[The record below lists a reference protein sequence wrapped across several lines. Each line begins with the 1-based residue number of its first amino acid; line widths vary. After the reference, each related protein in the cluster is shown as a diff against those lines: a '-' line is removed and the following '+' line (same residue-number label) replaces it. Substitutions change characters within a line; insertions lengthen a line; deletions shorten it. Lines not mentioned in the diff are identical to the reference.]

1 MPNFAPELA
10 LKRVVFYNI
19 EGKKKERYARLIT
32 VKPEKL
38 HVCKSDDGVI
48 SFHVQRGLLL
58 LCLGFMGFLRPQQ

>member
-1 MPNFAPELA
+1 MSNFVSELA
-10 LKRVVFYNI
+10 RKGWCSITSRVRKRSV
-19 EGKKKERYARLIT
+19 YARLIT

>member
-1 MPNFAPELA
+1 MSNFVSELA
-10 LKRVVFYNI
+10 RKVWRSITSRVR
-19 EGKKKERYARLIT
+19 KKERLCSS
-32 VKPEKL
+32 VKPEEL